1 MGPDPKWRWLAHA
14 ATLLFIH
21 NLGLTRCFNQQAKRV
36 PRMAKASQNSD
47 AELRSKAR
55 HRANHKVIAESRQ
68 HSEKTI
74 HIVNV
79 SAHGFMIDGNPGYQR
94 GELFELSLPVIG
106 RIEALVTWTV
116 EKRVGLQFERV
127 LRLPEFL
134 ALLDMIGLKIG

>member
-1 MGPDPKWRWLAHA
+1 
-14 ATLLFIH
+14 
-21 NLGLTRCFNQQAKRV
+21 
-36 PRMAKASQNSD
+36 MAKASQNSD

-68 HSEKTI
+68 HGEKTI

-94 GELFELSLPVIG
+94 GERVELRLPVIG

-116 EKRVGLQFERV
+116 EQRVGLQFERV
-127 LRLPEFL
+127 LRLPDFL
-134 ALLDMIGLKIG
+134 ALLDIINPKTG

>member
-1 MGPDPKWRWLAHA
+1 M
-14 ATLLFIH
+14 AT
-21 NLGLTRCFNQQAKRV
+21 
-36 PRMAKASQNSD
+36 ASQNSD

-94 GELFELSLPVIG
+94 GERVELRLPVIG
-106 RIEALVTWTV
+106 RIEALVTGTV
-116 EKRVGLQFERV
+116 EHRVGLQFERV
-127 LRLPEFL
+127 LRLPNFL
-134 ALLDMIGLKIG
+134 ALLDVIDPKTG